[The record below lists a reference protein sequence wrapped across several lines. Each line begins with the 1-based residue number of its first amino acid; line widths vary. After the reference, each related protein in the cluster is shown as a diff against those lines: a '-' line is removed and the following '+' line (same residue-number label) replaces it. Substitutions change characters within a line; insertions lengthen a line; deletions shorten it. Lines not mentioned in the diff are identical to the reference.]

1 MGAKGVNMEKGPE
14 NKRLLELIGQL
25 RKANKGIW
33 KKAADELSKPTRR
46 RPEVNVSKIERYAK
60 DGSVILVP
68 GKVLGSGFVTK
79 KVTVAAFNFSGSA
92 KANIAKSGGKTIH
105 ISQLL
110 SENPQ
115 GKDVLILI

>member
-1 MGAKGVNMEKGPE
+1 MVKGPE
-14 NKRLLELIGQL
+14 NKKLLELIEQL

-33 KKAADELSKPTRR
+33 KKAADELSRPTRR

-68 GKVLGSGFVTK
+68 GKVLGSGFITK
-79 KVTVAAFNFSGSA
+79 KVTVAAFSFSGSA
-92 KANIAKSGGKTIH
+92 RSLISKGGGRAIGIH
-105 ISQLL
+105 ELVA
-110 SENPQ
+110 ENPQ

>member
-1 MGAKGVNMEKGPE
+1 MEKGPE

-33 KKAADELSKPTRR
+33 KKAAEELSKPTRR

-68 GKVLGSGFVTK
+68 GKVLGSGFITK
-79 KVTVAAFNFSGSA
+79 KVTVAAFNFSESA
-92 KANIAKSGGKTIH
+92 KANISKGGGKAIH
-105 ISQLL
+105 IAQLL